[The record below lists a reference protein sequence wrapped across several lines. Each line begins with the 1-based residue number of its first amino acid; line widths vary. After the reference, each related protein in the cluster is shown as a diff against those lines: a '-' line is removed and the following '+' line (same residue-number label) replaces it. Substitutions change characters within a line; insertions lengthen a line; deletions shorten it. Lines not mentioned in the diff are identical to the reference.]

1 MNILRS
7 IFLKLISNGK
17 TFDPNRFDMRR
28 IRAINAIGYTL
39 AFLAFGYASNSL
51 FFSITP
57 DMQFV
62 VPAILFLFIWGAFII
77 FQRHTDNIELLT
89 NLAVALLVV
98 VFMNSIIVTQF
109 DSPLTLWVYVL
120 PPFAFFLTG
129 LRGGITWTI
138 FLLVFL
144 SIVGL
149 VNHTDLLGGS
159 IRDHFTLNLMSA
171 LIVGAFL
178 LFQYERV
185 RAQTEKNLSGKN
197 NELQRLIYTVS
208 HDLKTPVVSL
218 LGYLSFVKEEI
229 ASGAIQQRDDDLHK
243 MDQIIDN
250 MRAMIND
257 LLNLSRIKRA
267 GMYSDVP
274 TGDIIVKVI
283 DELEPQI
290 TENNI
295 QTKLIGT
302 FPTIHTDQRKFEEI
316 IRNLVS
322 NAIKY
327 MGKQPQP
334 RITIG
339 VQDQPRHYYF
349 FCQDNGIGIDP
360 QEMTRI
366 FEPFYAKSDISI
378 GQGVGLSII
387 KGFVTD
393 LQGKIWVESEKGTG
407 STFWFSL
414 PKTHKKN

>member
-1 MNILRS
+1 MNILRT
-7 IFLKLISNGK
+7 IFLSLISNGK

-28 IRAINAIGYTL
+28 IRAINGIGYML
-39 AFLAFGYASNSL
+39 AFLALSYIGNTL
-51 FFSITP
+51 FFSVAP
-57 DMQFV
+57 DMEFV
-62 VPAILFLFIWGAFII
+62 IPAALFLFIWGAFII
-77 FQRHTDNIELLT
+77 FQRHTDNIALLT
-89 NLAVALLVV
+89 NLAVALLMA
-98 VFMNSIIVTQF
+98 VFVNSMIVTQF
-109 DSPLTLWVYVL
+109 DSPLTLWVYVF

-129 LRGGITWTI
+129 LRGGVTWTV
-138 FLLVFL
+138 FLLTFL
-144 SIVGL
+144 GIVGL
-149 VNHTDLLGGS
+149 VNHVGLLGGP
-159 IRDHFTLNLMSA
+159 IREIFTLNLISS
-171 LIVGAFL
+171 LVVGAFL

-185 RAQTEKNLSGKN
+185 RAQTEKGLSEKN

-229 ASGAIQQRDDDLHK
+229 ASGATTQRDDDLHK
-243 MDQIIDN
+243 MGQIIDN

-267 GMYSDVP
+267 GMCSDVP

-283 DELEPQI
+283 DELEPHI

-295 QTKLIGT
+295 QTELVGT
-302 FPTIHTDQRKFEEI
+302 FPIIYTDQRKFEEI

-327 MGKQPQP
+327 MGKQPHPQ
-334 RITIG
+334 ITIG

-349 FCQDNGIGIDP
+349 FCQDNGIGIDSH
-360 QEMTRI
+360 EMTRI

-414 PKTHKKN
+414 PKTGKKN